1 MVVDLIEWLI
11 NKNLPYVIYRLIHA
25 PYDPLTPLVPRVQTF
40 RVNAKMAA
48 YYHVQARTK
57 KSSRKVT
64 FENFFQVFFQVSWQ
78 RWIST
83 TWITLVIWI
92 ISNESY
98 FMTHVKLHAISHEIN
113 SDVILNLRMTLL
125 RCILRVILIE
135 YEFQIN
141 FEKSSMATNDQN
153 GRIIRY
159 MTV

>member
-1 MVVDLIEWLI
+1 MVLNLIEWLI
-11 NKNLPYVIYRLIHA
+11 NKDLPYVIYRVI
-25 PYDPLTPLVPRVQTF
+25 QTF
-40 RVNAKMAA
+40 RANAKLSA
-48 YYHVQARTK
+48 YYHVQARK
-57 KSSRKVT
+57 KFEPKGYFRT
-64 FENFFQVFFQVSWQ
+64 FSQVFFQVSWQ

-113 SDVILNLRMTLL
+113 SDVILDLRMTLL
-125 RCILRVILIE
+125 RCIFRVILIE